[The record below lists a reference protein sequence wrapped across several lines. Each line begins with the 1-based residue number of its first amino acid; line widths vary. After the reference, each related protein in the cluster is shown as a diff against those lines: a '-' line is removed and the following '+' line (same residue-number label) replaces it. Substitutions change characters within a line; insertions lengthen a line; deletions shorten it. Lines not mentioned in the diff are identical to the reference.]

1 METFLKIFWSII
13 IGGAGLLL
21 LYAIYQL
28 QLDKY
33 LQRKREEENY
43 KEYKNKIN
51 KKGELHEKNF

>member
-1 METFLKIFWSII
+1 METFSKIFWSII

-33 LQRKREEENY
+33 LHRIIFRRDY
-43 KEYKNKIN
+43 
-51 KKGELHEKNF
+51 